1 MTMLQIHMDA
11 LNSVSAAYH
20 EFLLRYKANENIV
33 YGIVEG
39 KEDPMFYRGLIER
52 HLPEGWEVELVPA
65 GCKDNVLR
73 AKDAF
78 DWSRFSPRRICFFV
92 DRDLSDYISEGAT
105 SGENVYVTD
114 NYSIE
119 NDAVNLGVLKR
130 LLTEVLSISDLK
142 PLEWEVIEQRFSS
155 SLAVF
160 QDSMAPIMA
169 QIVLWRRDGKRP
181 CLNDIRPKDFF
192 VFVDGGIRLRN
203 EFESALSRL
212 QHAGA
217 CIKLQPSQHT
227 EVSGAEAEFRQHKG
241 AERFVRGK
249 YLLWFLVEFA
259 LEIHRSISVL
269 IRRLKDSPK
278 VRISISP
285 ANAMVVLAPRVR
297 CPRSLQEFL
306 ERTYGQYIRD
316 RNHHPIPEGSLSF
329 GATA

>member
-1 MTMLQIHMDA
+1 MLQIHSDA
-11 LNSVSAAYH
+11 LISISAAYH
-20 EFLLRYKANENIV
+20 EFLLRYKASANIV

-52 HLPEGWEVELVPA
+52 QLPEGWEVELIPA

-78 DWSRFSPRRICFFV
+78 DWTRFSPRRICFLV
-92 DRDLSDYISEGAT
+92 DRDLSDFISEGAAY
-105 SGENVYVTD
+105 GENVYITD

-142 PLEWEVIEQRFSS
+142 PTEWEVIEQRFSS
-155 SLAVF
+155 ALAAF
-160 QDSMAPIMA
+160 QDSMVPIMA
-169 QIVLWRRDGKRP
+169 QIVLWRRSGKRP

-192 VFVDGGIRLRN
+192 VFVDGSIRLRN

-212 QHAGA
+212 QHVAM
-217 CIKLQPSQHT
+217 CVDLQPSQHT
-227 EVSGAEAEFRQHKG
+227 EVSDAESEFRQRQG
-241 AERFVRGK
+241 AERFIRGK
-249 YLLWFLVEFA
+249 YLMWFLVEFA

-269 IRRLKDSPK
+269 IRRFKDSPK
-278 VRISISP
+278 VRISIGP

-297 CPRSLQEFL
+297 CPGSLQEFL
-306 ERTYGQYIRD
+306 ERTYVQYIRD
-316 RNHHPIPEGSLSF
+316 KRTIY
-329 GATA
+329 

>member
-1 MTMLQIHMDA
+1 MTMLQIHIDA

-20 EFLLRYKANENIV
+20 EFLLRYKASANIV

-52 HLPEGWEVELVPA
+52 QLPEGWEVELVPA

-92 DRDLSDYISEGAT
+92 DRDLSDFVSEGAT

-142 PLEWEVIEQRFSS
+142 PTEWEVIEQRFSS
-155 SLAVF
+155 ALAAF
-160 QDSMAPIMA
+160 QNSMVPIMA

-192 VFVDGGIRLRN
+192 VFVDGNIRLRN

-212 QHAGA
+212 QHAGV
-217 CIKLQPSQHT
+217 CVNLQLSQHT

-249 YLLWFLVEFA
+249 YLLWFLIEFA

-269 IRRLKDSPK
+269 IRRFKDSPK
-278 VRISISP
+278 VRISIGP

-297 CPRSLQEFL
+297 CPGSLQEFL

-316 RNHHPIPEGSLSF
+316 RNHHLIPEGSLSL

>member
-1 MTMLQIHMDA
+1 MTMLQIHRDA
-11 LNSVSAAYH
+11 LISVSAAYH
-20 EFLLRYKANENIV
+20 EFLLRYKASANIV

-52 HLPEGWEVELVPA
+52 QLPEGWEVELVPA

-78 DWSRFSPRRICFFV
+78 DWTRFSPRRICFFV
-92 DRDLSDYISEGAT
+92 DKDLSDFISEGAA
-105 SGENVYVTD
+105 SGENVYITD

-142 PLEWEVIEQRFSS
+142 PAEWEVIEQRFST
-155 SLAVF
+155 SLATF

-181 CLNDIRPKDFF
+181 CLNDIRPKNFF
-192 VFVDGGIRLRN
+192 VFVDGSIRLRN

-212 QHAGA
+212 QHAA
-217 CIKLQPSQHT
+217 TCVNLQPSHDA
-227 EVSGAEAEFRQHKG
+227 EVSGAEAEFRQHQG

-269 IRRLKDSPK
+269 VRRLKDSPK
-278 VRISISP
+278 VRISIGP

-297 CPRSLQEFL
+297 CPGSLQAFL

-316 RNHHPIPEGSLSF
+316 KNHPLTPESSSSL